1 MYRGPVTSSKGMP
14 STRSRPPRPRPFRST
29 PLAPLFKPHRS
40 KTELFPTN
48 RPMSR
53 SAGDPGG
60 GYILNL
66 LCCQVAGGWTGL
78 GWPHLLVGRLL
89 LGHTIRLERGGW
101 GSTGHYQDN
110 ACEHASRF
118 VGSDP
123 LPRLLGHVGEVFE
136 GLPSDVSFQAAHD
149 LWSG

>member
-1 MYRGPVTSSKGMP
+1 MPRAHITALMRVPVYQGVHNAISYVVKLP
-14 STRSRPPRPRPFRST
+14 
-29 PLAPLFKPHRS
+29 
-40 KTELFPTN
+40 
-48 RPMSR
+48 
-53 SAGDPGG
+53 
-60 GYILNL
+60 
-66 LCCQVAGGWTGL
+66 AGGQDWG
-78 GWPHLLVGRLL
+78 GPHLLVGRLL

-110 ACEHASRF
+110 ACEHVSRF

-136 GLPSDVSFQAAHD
+136 GLPSDISFQAAHD